1 MNKKR
6 LGRGLDALLG
16 REEGGFEPSSWELA
30 PGGDLGQVALD
41 LIDTNPYQPRRHF
54 DATEIAALADSLRQH
69 GLLQPI
75 IVRAVGERYQLIAGE
90 RRLRAAKEAMLH
102 EIPARIMDLDDRRV
116 CEIAMV
122 ENLQRED
129 LGAIEK
135 ATAFKAYLEQFGS
148 TQEELAEK
156 LGLERSTVS
165 NFIRLLE
172 LPEAI
177 RNAVSEKKI
186 TMGHARALLGLDTE
200 EAQLVAMQRVIDE
213 QLSVRQTEALVA
225 TGEPTPAKPRPKKS
239 DGEETNEPPAERPEH
254 VVLFEQTFHE
264 RLGLAVQVKLKK
276 GEAGQVII
284 PFRSADEWEKLNAM
298 LQSMAG

>member
-1 MNKKR
+1 VNKKR

-16 REEGGFEPSSWELA
+16 REEGGFEPSSWELT
-30 PGGDLGQVALD
+30 PGGDLAQIAVD
-41 LIDTNPYQPRRHF
+41 QIDTNPYQPRRHF
-54 DATEIAALADSLRQH
+54 EAAEIAALADSLKQH
-69 GLLQPI
+69 GMLQPV
-75 IVRAVGERYQLIAGE
+75 IVRVVGERFQLIAGE
-90 RRLRAAKEAMLH
+90 RRFRAAREAHLH

-135 ATAFKAYLEQFGS
+135 AAAFKTYLDQFGV

-172 LPEAI
+172 LPEDVRMAL
-177 RNAVSEKKI
+177 SMKMI
-186 TMGHARALLGLDTE
+186 TMGHARALLGLESD
-200 EAQLVAMQRVIDE
+200 EAKISAMHRVIDE
-213 QLSVRQTEALVA
+213 QLSVRQTEALVS
-225 TGEPTPAKPRPKKS
+225 TGEPTPSKVRPKKAEA
-239 DGEETNEPPAERPEH
+239 GEETEAPTERPEH
-254 VVLFEQTFHE
+254 VIRFEQTFHE
-264 RLGLAVQVKLKK
+264 RIGLLVQVKLKK

-284 PFRSADEWEKLNAM
+284 PFKTADEWEKLNTL
-298 LQSMAG
+298 LQGMAS

>member
-1 MNKKR
+1 VNKKR

-54 DATEIAALADSLRQH
+54 DANEIAALADSLRQH

-135 ATAFKAYLEQFGS
+135 ATAFKAYLEQFGA

-200 EAQLVAMQRVIDE
+200 EAQLAAMQRVIDE

-239 DGEETNEPPAERPEH
+239 DGEETNETPVERPEH